1 MVDIQPAPKSDGS
14 GGVSARRAKFKILKN
29 HVLRAFHRFCQLN
42 PFAMFAIATSF
53 RSAHRV
59 TYLGPEI
66 TSGVTTTRARNGWH
80 RRGAPRHTACVAI
93 HVIDEGALFFR
104 EERRGSRQLE
114 PSRG

>member
-14 GGVSARRAKFKILKN
+14 GGVAARRAKFKIILKKSCASSVSGFTAN
-29 HVLRAFHRFCQLN
+29 ARLARCHA
-42 PFAMFAIATSF
+42 F

-59 TYLGPEI
+59 TNLGPEI